1 MARTVVTVRR
11 AGIEEIL
18 HGEGSG
24 GHVHRY
30 LRAKAR
36 ETQRHARRLSP
47 KRTGALRASIRALE
61 PVDAPRRVRI
71 SIVVGVRYGLY
82 QELGTGVY
90 AGRGPITAPTSRGK
104 LAYRFKPSNP
114 ALARDGKR
122 IGRRG
127 GFITVRSYKGTP
139 AIHYMATALELT
151 CADTRL
157 RLRYVRR

>member
-1 MARTVVTVRR
+1 MGRTVVTVRR

-36 ETQRHARRLSP
+36 ETERIARRLAP
-47 KRTGALRASIRALE
+47 KRSGALRASIQALQ
-61 PVDAPRRVRI
+61 PIDRPRRVRI
-71 SIVVGVRYGLY
+71 SIVVGVRYGLF

-90 AGRGPITAPTSRGK
+90 AGRGRITAPTSKGK
-104 LAYRFKPSNP
+104 SAYRFKPNSS
-114 ALARDGKR
+114 ALDRRGNR
-122 IGRRG
+122 IGRRA
-127 GFITVRSYKGTP
+127 GFVVVKSYKGTP
-139 AIHYMATALELT
+139 AVHYMARALELT
-151 CADTRL
+151 CADPRL